1 MKKPLHPPTPGAP
14 GRAPSRGNN
23 STTRRASRPL
33 NTRGQRQAIVER
45 NTTESQIRI
54 ALALDGTGTRRI
66 HTTIPF
72 LDHMLDLLAKHGFF
86 DLTVQ
91 AKGDTE
97 IDDHHTVE
105 DVGIVIGDALKQ
117 ALGTKEGVRRFGWAL
132 VPLDETLAQVSVD
145 LSGRPY
151 LVYRV
156 ELPQRR
162 IKAFDLGLFE
172 DFFQAFTTHAALNL
186 HINLLYG
193 RNPHHIMEAVF
204 KALAKALDQATALDD
219 RLAGVLS
226 TKGKL

>member
-1 MKKPLHPPTPGAP
+1 MKTAKA
-14 GRAPSRGNN
+14 N
-23 STTRRASRPL
+23 RRA
-33 NTRGQRQAIVER
+33 TIER
-45 NTTESQIRI
+45 TTTET
-54 ALALDGTGTRRI
+54 AVKVDLALDGTGQGQI
-66 HTTIPF
+66 STTLPF
-72 LDHMLDLLAKHGFF
+72 LDHMLTLLAKHGFF

-219 RLAGVLS
+219 RLSGVLS